1 MVLAMSVYPFLA
13 IDNLNFAPDARYES
27 AGVDSTP
34 RTNSKADG
42 QNLITEGAATL
53 ADFVVML
60 AHQAMPASARK
71 PRNQTQGRLLQLKKE
86 GIWTL
91 L

>member
-34 RTNSKADG
+34 RTNSKADA
-42 QNLITEGAATL
+42 QNFITRQGDPTL
-53 ADFVVML
+53 ADFVVKL
-60 AHQAMPASARK
+60 AQNMIYSFAHK
-71 PRNQTQGRLLQLKKE
+71 PRNQTQGRSLQLIK
-86 GIWTL
+86 IL
-91 L
+91 Y